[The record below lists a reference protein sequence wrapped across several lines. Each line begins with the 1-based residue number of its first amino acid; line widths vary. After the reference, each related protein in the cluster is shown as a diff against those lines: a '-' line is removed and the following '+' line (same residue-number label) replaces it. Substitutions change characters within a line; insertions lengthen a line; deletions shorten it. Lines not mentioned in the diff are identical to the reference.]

1 MYWTINNTIIDSHTL
16 YCDDYISMK
25 NSNMNRIIDHFNGV
39 VIFMDEFLKQTG
51 KSIEEESKARDEM
64 LRERIKDY
72 KFL

>member
-1 MYWTINNTIIDSHTL
+1 
-16 YCDDYISMK
+16 
-25 NSNMNRIIDHFNGV
+25 MNRCIDHFNCT
-39 VIFMDEFLKQTG
+39 VIFLDEFLRQTG